1 MDIAPSELLPHEVET
16 TDMTVIDVREPG
28 EFASGHL
35 PGAVNLPLAEI
46 RHAIPVLHKHP
57 RSGGLLVVCSSG
69 NRSLIAC
76 TALAEAGIPASSL
89 AGGTGAWQADGRT
102 LSRFKG
108 SRKVWAMERQ
118 VRFTAGSLVVL
129 AVTLSVS
136 LPSAR
141 WVAAAVGMGMV
152 YSAVSNT
159 CAMTAVLS
167 RLPFNRSRATRCD
180 WRTALRPGG
189 GC

>member
-1 MDIAPSELLPHEVET
+1 MNTTPSELLPHEVET
-16 TDMTVIDVREPG
+16 TGMTVIDVREPG
-28 EFASGHL
+28 EFAAGHL
-35 PGAVNLPLAEI
+35 PGSVNLPLAEI
-46 RHAIPVLHKHP
+46 RSAIAVLHEP
-57 RSGGLLVVCSSG
+57 ARGGGLLVVCSSG

-76 TALAEAGIPASSL
+76 TKLAEAGIAASSL
-89 AGGTGAWQADGRT
+89 AGGTEAWEADGRQ
-102 LSRFKG
+102 LSRIRG
-108 SRKVWAMERQ
+108 SRKIWSMERQ
-118 VRFTAGSLVVL
+118 VRLTAGSLVL
-129 AVTLSVS
+129 LGVTLGLA
-136 LPSAR
+136 LPAAR
-141 WVAAAVGMGMV
+141 WVAAAVGVGMV

>member
-1 MDIAPSELLPHEVET
+1 MNMTPSELLPHEVET
-16 TDMTVIDVREPG
+16 TDMTVIDIREPG
-28 EFASGHL
+28 EFAGGHL
-35 PGAVNLPLAEI
+35 PDSVNLPLAEI
-46 RHAIPVLHKHP
+46 RHAIPVLHEHA

-76 TALAEAGIPASSL
+76 TALAEAGVTASSL
-89 AGGTGAWQADGRT
+89 AGGTEAWEADGRS

-108 SRKVWAMERQ
+108 SRKVWSMERQ
-118 VRFTAGSLVVL
+118 VRFTAGSLVL
-129 AVTLSVS
+129 LGVTLGLT

-141 WVAAAVGMGMV
+141 WVAAAVGVGMV

-167 RLPFNRSRATRCD
+167 RLPFNRSRSTRCD